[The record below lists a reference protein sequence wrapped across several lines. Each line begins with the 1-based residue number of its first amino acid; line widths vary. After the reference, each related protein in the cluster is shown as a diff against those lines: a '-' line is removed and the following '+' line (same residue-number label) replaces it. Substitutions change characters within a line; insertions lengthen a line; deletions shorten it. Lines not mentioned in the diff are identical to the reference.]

1 MAPKHCPG
9 GIVQDT
15 EFTFACE
22 DLADSSHQLRVVRF
36 HGREALSTLY
46 RYELVL
52 LAKSSG
58 PEIDPHD
65 LIQRRAT
72 LRIVTQ
78 TVPAYRVV
86 HGIITEAEEMHSVN
100 EGMLYRVVIEP
111 PLVRAAHRKRCRIF
125 LEKTLRQILQAVLEG
140 DANLHHA
147 DGATVDAD
155 EGDAG
160 FAPAAEVFTFRIADI
175 SRFDS
180 VAARPYVV
188 QYGESDFAFVSR
200 LLEEEGISYHFE
212 NGQEKCLLVI
222 SDQDHGRARLDP
234 FLPLAGDIAHR
245 EIVSIQLGSRLRPT
259 AVFLDDYN
267 WRKPALDML
276 SEKRESARAGQD
288 LFDYGYPGGYAD
300 TPTQG
305 TPLATARLER
315 YDVEAEYAVVRS
327 RARPLFAGAIFR
339 LDHAK
344 NHYDGEYLVTRLEAR
359 GHQEGGLS
367 QGDANKD
374 GPYIVTIECAR
385 RGRNGVVAESHFRP
399 ALVTPKPRIVGSQT
413 AFVTA
418 DPSSQGAEINVGGPD
433 GGEIGC
439 VRLRFHWDREERRLA
454 KEPSSCWVRVS
465 QVFAGI
471 GQGAV
476 FHPRVGVEAIVDFID
491 GDPDRPIITGR
502 VYNGANRPP
511 NGPESPTKSS
521 MKTFTS
527 PHDGKFNELS
537 FEDKPGSEEVKIHA
551 ARDWNSNVGNNRSES
566 VAVDSSSSAGS
577 NRSESTGSDRST
589 SVGANN
595 SEAIGGN
602 ESISVGGNQSISV
615 GANQSTSIGA
625 NQTLLVGANQS
636 VAIGANQDVSVG
648 ADLSLSVGASATIS
662 VGSDVTTSIG
672 AASTTTVGA
681 ASTTTIGAAQTT
693 TVGGSDTFTASGPQT
708 LHSDAMQTVT
718 APTQTISADGEQTLN
733 SMIHAVN
740 AGVMA
745 SRTAGALAAT
755 DAPVTIITGDAVL
768 VLTGAV
774 TVING
779 ASISINGSGVVAIN
793 GGTVDIKG
801 GGAVSVKGGNIDM
814 SAGVIKLN

>member
-1 MAPKHCPG
+1 
-9 GIVQDT
+9 VQDT

-22 DLADSSHQLRVVRF
+22 DLADPSNQLRVLRF
-36 HGREALSTLY
+36 HGREAISSLY
-46 RYELVL
+46 RYEIVL
-52 LAKSSG
+52 LARSTA
-58 PEIDPHD
+58 PDIDPHD

-72 LRIVTQ
+72 LRIVTR
-78 TVPAYRVV
+78 TAPAYRVV
-86 HGIITEAEEMHSVN
+86 HGVITEAEELHPVN
-100 EGMLYRVVIEP
+100 EGMLYRVTIEP

-140 DANLHHA
+140 DPNLHYA
-147 DGATVDAD
+147 DGGSVDAD
-155 EGDAG
+155 EGDTG
-160 FAPAAEVFTFRIADI
+160 FAPAAEAFTFRIADV

-180 VAARPYVV
+180 GAARPYVV
-188 QYGESDFAFVSR
+188 QYNESDFAFISR

-212 NGQEKCLLVI
+212 NGHEKCLLVL
-222 SDQDHGRARLDP
+222 SDRDHGRARLDP
-234 FLPLAGDIAHR
+234 FLPLAGDVPHR
-245 EIVSIQLGSRLRPT
+245 EVASIQLGSRLRPT

-276 SEKRESARAGQD
+276 TERRERDRAGQD
-288 LFDYGYPGGYAD
+288 LFDYDYPGGYAD
-300 TPTQG
+300 TPAQG
-305 TPLATARLER
+305 SPLATARLER

-327 RARPLFAGAIFR
+327 RARPLFAGSIFR

-344 NHYDGEYLVTRLEAR
+344 NHYDGEYLVTRLEVR
-359 GHQEGGLS
+359 GHQEGGAS
-367 QGDANKD
+367 QGNASTE
-374 GPYIVTIECAR
+374 GPYVATLECAR
-385 RGRNGVVAESHFRP
+385 RGRNGTAAESHFRP
-399 ALVTPKPRIVGSQT
+399 AIVTRKPRIVGSQT

-418 DPSSQGAEINVGGPD
+418 DPTSQGAEINVGGPE

-476 FHPRVGVEAIVDFID
+476 FHPRVGAEAIVDFID

-511 NGPESPTKSS
+511 SGPESPTKST

-537 FEDKPGSEEVKIHA
+537 FEDRPGGEELKIHA
-551 ARDWNSNVGNNRSES
+551 ARDWNSDVGNNRSEN

-577 NRSESTGSDRST
+577 NRSESTGADRST

-602 ESISVGGNQSISV
+602 ESIAV
-615 GANQSTSIGA
+615 GANQSVTIGANQSVTIGA

-636 VAIGANQDVSVG
+636 VAIGANQDISVG
-648 ADLSLSVGASATIS
+648 ADLSVSVGASATIS
-662 VGSDVTTSIG
+662 VGSDATTSIG
-672 AASTTTVGA
+672 ASATTTVGA
-681 ASTTTIGAAQTT
+681 ASTTTIGGAQTT
-693 TVGGSDTFTASGPQT
+693 SVSGADTLTAAGPQT

-718 APTQTISADGEQTLN
+718 APTQTLTADGEQTLN
-733 SMIHAVN
+733 AMIHAVN

-745 SRTAGALAAT
+745 TRTAGALAAT
-755 DAPVTIITGDAVL
+755 EAPVTIITGDAVL
-768 VLTGAV
+768 VLTGPI

-779 ASISINGSGVVAIN
+779 GSISINGSGTVAIN
-793 GGTVDIKG
+793 GG
-801 GGAVSVKGGNIDM
+801 AVSVTAPGGATVDGGGKIDM
-814 SAGVIKLN
+814 SAGIIKLN

>member
-1 MAPKHCPG
+1 M
-9 GIVQDT
+9 QDT

-22 DLADSSHQLRVVRF
+22 DLADPSNQLRVIRF
-36 HGREALSTLY
+36 HGREAISSLY
-46 RYELVL
+46 RYEIVL
-52 LAKSSG
+52 LAKSSA

-72 LRIVTQ
+72 LRMVTR
-78 TVPAYRVV
+78 TAPAYRVV
-86 HGIITEAEEMHSVN
+86 HGIITEAEELHPVN
-100 EGMLYRVVIEP
+100 EGMLYRVTIEP
-111 PLVRAAHRKRCRIF
+111 PLVRASHRKRSRIF
-125 LEKTLRQILQAVLEG
+125 LEKTLRQILRAVLEG
-140 DANLHHA
+140 DPNLLYA
-147 DGATVDAD
+147 DGASVEAD
-155 EGDAG
+155 DGDTG
-160 FAPAAEVFTFRIADI
+160 FAPAAEAFTFRVADI
-175 SRFDS
+175 SRLDS

-188 QYGESDFAFVSR
+188 QYSESDFAFISR

-212 NGQEKCLLVI
+212 NGHEKCLLVL
-222 SDQDHGRARLDP
+222 SDQDHGKARLDP
-234 FLPLAGDIAHR
+234 FLPLAGDVAHR
-245 EIVSIQLGSRLRPT
+245 EVTSIQLGSRLRPT

-276 SEKRESARAGQD
+276 AEKREAARAGQD
-288 LFDYGYPGGYAD
+288 LFDYSYPGGYAD

-305 TPLATARLER
+305 APLATARLER

-359 GHQEGGLS
+359 GHQEGGMS
-367 QGDANKD
+367 QGDAHAE
-374 GPYIVTIECAR
+374 GPYTATLECAR
-385 RGRNGVVAESHFRP
+385 RGRNGAAAESHFRP
-399 ALVTPKPRIVGSQT
+399 AQGTPKPRILGSQT

-418 DPSSQGAEINVGGPD
+418 DPSSQGAEINVGGPE

-476 FHPRVGVEAIVDFID
+476 FHPRVGAEAIVDFID

-502 VYNGANRPP
+502 VYNGANLPP
-511 NGPESPTKSS
+511 SGPSSPTKST

-527 PHDGKFNELS
+527 PQDGKFNEFS
-537 FEDKPGSEEVKIHA
+537 FEDKPGAEEVKIHA
-551 ARDWNSNVGNNRSES
+551 ARDWNSDVGNNRSEN

-595 SEAIGGN
+595 TESIAAN
-602 ESISVGGNQSISV
+602 ESIAV
-615 GANQSTSIGA
+615 GANQSLAVGANQSAAIGA

-636 VAIGANQDVSVG
+636 MAIGSNQDVSVG
-648 ADLSLSVGASATIS
+648 ADQAVSIGGSA
-662 VGSDVTTSIG
+662 TTSIG
-672 AASTTTVGA
+672 SDSATSIGAS
-681 ASTTTIGAAQTT
+681 SSTTIGAASSTT
-693 TVGGSDTFTASGPQT
+693 IGGGQSTVVTGADTFTATGPQT

-718 APTQTISADGEQTLN
+718 APTQTLSADGEQTLN

-745 SRTAGALAAT
+745 SRKAGALAAT
-755 DAPVTIITGDAVL
+755 EAPVTIITGDAVL
-768 VLTGAV
+768 VLTGPI

-779 ASISINGSGVVAIN
+779 GMISINGSGTVAIN
-793 GGTVDIKG
+793 GGTVDVTAGGVSVNG
-801 GGAVSVKGGNIDM
+801 GGKIDM
-814 SAGVIKLN
+814 QAGIIKLN